1 MAVEEKAPALVC
13 VTCKRTFATD
23 DIKLCPDDRTLLVRP
38 KADANIGTVLSGLYE
53 IVSTLGR
60 GGTSV
65 VYKARHQLMDR
76 LVAIKMLL
84 WSGDTIHDDKKIRRF
99 QQEARTTSR
108 LNHPN
113 IATLYD
119 FGISPHGQ
127 PYLVM
132 EYLEGQSLEDI
143 IMTDGRLPYARAVD
157 VFTQICDAM
166 EHAHHKGIVHR
177 DLKPSNV
184 LVYKDEDGRDVVKIV
199 DFGIAELMPN
209 ARQDTHTLGNSQQVL
224 GSPLYMSPEH
234 CLNKNIDTRTD
245 IYCVGVSLFQA
256 LTGHLPFDGETIVEV
271 IHKHIHEQPPLM
283 KEVCPDADIPEVLE
297 QAVVQCLKK
306 TPAKRHQSMNHLKQ
320 QLLRV
325 VQRREERESRFIRM
339 SRVLVVCDDEVAV
352 DNATR
357 ALEKFEDVCVVGVCT
372 KGSEG
377 IAEAVKQNPDI
388 ALVDLIL
395 PDMSGVEAIRQLR
408 QQAPK
413 VHLIVA
419 SDLENETD
427 ILSALRAGAEG
438 FISKKFEGDN
448 LPLALKAVGEGT
460 IWLDPNVQS
469 DVLDAYRQSA
479 PDLIERMTQAPRR
492 VDRPDDMSFL
502 MSLAQSFADDK
513 RFEEAE
519 ALYRIALELLERTR
533 KPTHAEVF
541 KCALK
546 LGDTYFAQSKFSQA
560 EPLYIQAAQIQTQV
574 LGPDHPNI
582 ATVLEKIGKV
592 YIGANN
598 YEQAE
603 RYYYWAF
610 CIREKALPADAL
622 KMAATCEKLADVYRH
637 QQKFGQSE
645 QYAQLA
651 EKYKVQ
657 PKEYESDNES

>member
-1 MAVEEKAPALVC
+1 MAVDEKASAPALVC
-13 VTCKRTFATD
+13 VTCKREFPTE
-23 DIKLCPDDRTLLVRP
+23 DIKICPDDRSLLVRP
-38 KADANIGTVLSGLYE
+38 KSDANIGTVLSGLYE
-53 IVSTLGR
+53 VVSVLGR

-132 EYLEGQSLEDI
+132 EYLEGRSLEDMI
-143 IMTDGRLPYARAVD
+143 AMEGRLPYARAVEI
-157 VFTQICDAM
+157 FTQICDAM
-166 EHAHHKGIVHR
+166 EHAHHKGIIHR

-184 LVYKDEDGRDVVKIV
+184 LVYKDDEGRDVVKIV
-199 DFGIAELMPN
+199 DFGIAELMPT
-209 ARQDTHTLGNSQQVL
+209 ARQDTRTLGNSQQVL

-245 IYCVGVSLFQA
+245 IYCLGVSLFQV
-256 LTGHLPFDGETIVEV
+256 LTGHLPFEGETIVEV
-271 IHKHIHEQPPLM
+271 IHKHINENPPS
-283 KEVCPDADIPEVLE
+283 VRSVAPDADIPELLE
-297 QAVVQCLKK
+297 DAVMRCLKK
-306 TPAKRHQSMNHLKQ
+306 TPVQRHQSMNLLKQ

-325 VQRREERESRFIRM
+325 VQRGNDREGRFIRL
-339 SRVLVVCDDEVAV
+339 SRVMIVTDDDVCV
-352 DNATR
+352 DAATR
-357 ALEKFEDVCVVGVCT
+357 ALERFEDVVVVGT
-372 KGSEG
+372 ART
-377 IAEAVKQNPDI
+377 AESALNEAERLQPDVI
-388 ALVDLIL
+388 LVDLFL
-395 PDMSGVEAIRQLR
+395 PDVSGVEAIRQMKQR
-408 QQAPK
+408 VPRS
-413 VHLIVA
+413 HLIVA
-419 SDLENETD
+419 ADHENEQD
-427 ILSALRAGAEG
+427 ILNALRAGAEG
-438 FISKKFEGDN
+438 FITKKFEGDT

-479 PDLIERMTQAPRR
+479 PDLIERMAQAPRR
-492 VDRPDDMSFL
+492 QDRPDDMSFL

-513 RFEEAE
+513 KFDEAE
-519 ALYRIALELLERTR
+519 ALYRIALALLERTR

-546 LGDTYFAQSKFSQA
+546 LGDTYFAQNKFAQA
-560 EPLYIQAAQIQTQV
+560 EPLFLQAAQIQTQV

-582 ATVLEKIGKV
+582 ATTLERIGKSYV
-592 YIGANN
+592 GMSNF
-598 YEQAE
+598 EQAE

-610 CIREKALPADAL
+610 CIREKALPADAA
-622 KMAATCEKLADVYRH
+622 KMAVTCERLADVYRR

-645 QYAQLA
+645 QYEALA
-651 EKYKVQ
+651 EKHRAQ
-657 PKEYESDNES
+657 PSEFSAE